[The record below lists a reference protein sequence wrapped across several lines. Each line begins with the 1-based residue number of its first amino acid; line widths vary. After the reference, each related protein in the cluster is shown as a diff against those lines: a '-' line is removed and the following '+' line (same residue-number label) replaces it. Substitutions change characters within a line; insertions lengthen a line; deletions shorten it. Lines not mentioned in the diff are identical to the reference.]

1 MDPSAAIQNAAQ
13 QGVGVQVVILVILL
27 GLSAFF
33 SSAETALT
41 TVNKIRMRSL
51 ADDGNKR
58 AKVVLKLTDNA
69 GKMLSAILIGNNI
82 VNLSASSLTTTIAIG
97 FGADIAVA
105 IATGIITVLILIFG
119 EIAPKTVATINSEKL
134 SLVYAYPIQFIMV
147 VLTPISF
154 LINILARIIL
164 FILRVD
170 PNAKPDAMTEDELR
184 TIVEVSHESGV
195 IEEEERE
202 MINNVFDLGDAK
214 AKDVM
219 VPRVNV
225 VFANVESSYEELI
238 DIFREHKFTRLPVY
252 EETTD
257 NVIGTINMKDLLL
270 YNHKEDFHIREVL
283 REAYFT
289 YEHKVVSELLVE
301 MREAS
306 YNIAI
311 VLDEYGETAGLI
323 TLEDILEEIVGEIH
337 DEYDEYEEDELL
349 TRINDFEYIL
359 EGSIS
364 LDDLDDRLELK
375 LESEEY
381 DSLGGFIIENLDRHP
396 EIGDEITTEKG
407 LRLVVDSL
415 DKNRVEKVHIF
426 IPEDF
431 YLEDDEDEEVE
442 E

>member
-1 MDPSAAIQNAAQ
+1 MDPSAAIQSAAQ
-13 QGVGVQVVILVILL
+13 QGVGVQVVVLLILL

-41 TVNKIRMRSL
+41 TVNKIKMRSL

-58 AKVVLKLTDNA
+58 ARTVLKLTDNP

-119 EIAPKTVATINSEKL
+119 EITPKTVATINSEKL

-202 MINNVFDLGDAK
+202 MINNVFDLGEAK

-225 VFANVESSYEELI
+225 VFADVESSYDELI

-270 YNHKEDFHIREVL
+270 YDHKEEFHIREFL
-283 REAYFT
+283 RDAYFT

-396 EIGDEITTEKG
+396 EVGDEITTEKG

-415 DKNRVEKVHIF
+415 DKNRVEKVHIY

-431 YLEDDEDEEVE
+431 YLEEEEVE
-442 E
+442 ENEE